1 MAIWCGHASCTTA
14 TTTTTANKTTS
25 TMAAASVSADPQKS
39 LMVAPRTS
47 SSHLNKPARQLVPA
61 FLQKLYEMVN
71 DPADHHLI
79 RWSDTGDSFFIL
91 DQERFSSDVLGRWFK
106 HKNFSSFVRQLNMY
120 GFHKIPHLQQGVLRS
135 ENETE
140 FWNFEHPHFVRGQPD
155 MLCLIQR
162 KKQAQPTMNAS
173 DDRNAHTNLGKDTTG
188 GAVGLSQNQFLD
200 INSIVN
206 GIQAIKR
213 HQAAIS
219 ADLNDLK
226 TSNQH
231 LWQEAMAARERYKKH
246 QDTINRIVKFLA
258 GVFGHAEQ
266 MHKNDDGHGRTHA
279 VVPRKPQRLLIADGK
294 NGKGGVEISD
304 VTEDEGRPA
313 QSPSTSLFGFTS
325 IEPSVNDAPTPTD
338 TRSQPIPQQPQTHD
352 PSFTSGNVPPISNP
366 LTSTTQQQTPQSNND
381 VIVQAA
387 LSQVLSSPSQMQK
400 LLQAL
405 QNQSISND
413 MFSHQLSQ
421 QNQQHLI
428 GPYDGIHYGNGVN
441 AAMDMHPDNQSRPPS
456 FGVPAP
462 TNVPLPL
469 MPPLLGGTPDADQL
483 VPFEKHEER
492 LQKTYRTAAE
502 ISNDVDELQSNINS
516 FIQTLG
522 IDPSSL
528 RVANPNHAD
537 GVGGNPPDRGGGGGS
552 NGVMSNNNS
561 LVGANPTS
569 DMDMFT
575 APDFDFDAF
584 LMDIPRT
591 NDEDVDFDRLAE
603 HLDPSVA
610 AAATAKEPGS
620 KIAGASSEQLNAFLD
635 EVASQDGSDIVAIP
649 PSMRMPVT
657 ASPPHNLNH
666 TAMHHSPLQLQTSPP
681 LSHAN
686 IGAPATS
693 PLAMSGR
700 GRKRKSEV
708 RDAEDAY
715 DVVPPQPTMPNSS
728 TSATCGNKTKRKR

>member
-1 MAIWCGHASCTTA
+1 
-14 TTTTTANKTTS
+14 
-25 TMAAASVSADPQKS
+25 MAAASVSADPQKS

-188 GAVGLSQNQFLD
+188 SAVGLSQNQLLD

-266 MHKNDDGHGRTHA
+266 MRKNDDGHGRTHA

-304 VTEDEGRPA
+304 VTEDGGRPA
-313 QSPSTSLFGFTS
+313 QSPSSSLFGSVDTPRTASSEPFASPRFTP

-338 TRSQPIPQQPQTHD
+338 TRSQPMLQQPRTHD
-352 PSFTSGNVPPISNP
+352 GSLTSSNVAPISNP
-366 LTSTTQQQTPQSNND
+366 PPSTTQQQTPQSNND
-381 VIVQAA
+381 AIVQAA
-387 LSQVLSSPSQMQK
+387 LTQVLSSPSHMQK

-405 QNQSISND
+405 QNQPIPND

-421 QNQQHLI
+421 QNQQQLI

-441 AAMDMHPDNQSRPPS
+441 AAMDMHSNNQSRPPS
-456 FGVPAP
+456 FEVTVP
-462 TNVPLPL
+462 TNVPFPFT
-469 MPPLLGGTPDADQL
+469 PPLLGGTPEADQL

-528 RVANPNHAD
+528 HVANPNHSD
-537 GVGGNPPDRGGGGGS
+537 GAGGNPPDGGGGGGGR
-552 NGVMSNNNS
+552 GVTSNNNG

-569 DMDMFT
+569 DLDMFT

-591 NDEDVDFDRLAE
+591 SDEDVDFDRLAE

-620 KIAGASSEQLNAFLD
+620 KIAGASSEQLAFLD

-657 ASPPHNLNH
+657 APPHNLNH
-666 TAMHHSPLQLQTSPP
+666 TAMHHSPLQLQSSPP

-686 IGAPATS
+686 IGAPAAS
-693 PLAMSGR
+693 PPVTCSR

-708 RDAEDAY
+708 RDAEDVY

-728 TSATCGNKTKRKR
+728 TSATSANKAKRKR